1 MCWILTVLLVVTIA
15 AGAAGFGVLYKHQK
29 EQDEKIEYLIG
40 ITDKSEVAYEDDAF
54 NYLAIGNS
62 LTKHPLCNYWWN
74 ECGMAASTADKD
86 YYHQIVAYLES
97 AYGKVVSEATNGASW
112 ETQATDRQET
122 LVAFDNYLSPK
133 LNLVTIQFGENAQD
147 LTTYEEDFEE
157 LIQYVKDHAPNAD
170 IVVIG
175 DYWVNGNRD
184 ELKKTAAENCGVSY
198 VSLKEIQNKEEYN
211 AGMDTKVYDADGG
224 EHKIWHGGVAAHP
237 GDKGMEY
244 IAQATIEAIKKL
256 QPKD

>member
-1 MCWILTVLLVVTIA
+1 MLIFVSVLLVVTII
-15 AGAAGFGVLYKHQK
+15 AGVVGFTVIYKHQK
-29 EQDEKIEYLIG
+29 EQDEKIAYLIDL
-40 ITDKSEVAYEDDAF
+40 TDKNEVGYEDGAF

-62 LTKHPLCNYWWN
+62 LTKHPLCSYWWN

-86 YYHQIVAYLES
+86 YYHQIVEHLKS
-97 AYGKVVSEATNGASW
+97 KHDKVVSVATNGASW

-133 LNLVTIQFGENAQD
+133 LNLVSIQFGENAQD

-157 LIQYVKDHAPNAD
+157 LIRYIQEHAPNAK

-175 DYWVNGNRD
+175 DYWVKENRD
-184 ELKKTAAENCGVSY
+184 ELKKQAADNCGVSY
-198 VSLKEIQNKEEYN
+198 VSLKEIQNKDEYH
-211 AGMDTKVYDADGG
+211 AGKDTVVYDKDGG
-224 EHKIWHGGVAAHP
+224 EHRIWHDGVAIHP

-244 IAQATIEAIKKL
+244 IANAAIKVIDSL
-256 QPKD
+256 ED